1 MDSSSL
7 TSMWKRK
14 AIPAML
20 SSVPTTYFC
29 MTVVV
34 VVVVVVVAGAGDG
47 AMTGAS
53 VFGGAFEVV
62 EDDDDFDESLS
73 FVVMI
78 SKSELLSSSFPS
90 FLSLLS
96 LLRDD
101 DERG

>member
-34 VVVVVVVAGAGDG
+34 VFVVVVVVVVGAGDG

-53 VFGGAFEVV
+53 VFVGAFEVV
-62 EDDDDFDESLS
+62 VVEDESLS
-73 FVVMI
+73 FVMI
-78 SKSELLSSSFPS
+78 SKS
-90 FLSLLS
+90 
-96 LLRDD
+96 
-101 DERG
+101 